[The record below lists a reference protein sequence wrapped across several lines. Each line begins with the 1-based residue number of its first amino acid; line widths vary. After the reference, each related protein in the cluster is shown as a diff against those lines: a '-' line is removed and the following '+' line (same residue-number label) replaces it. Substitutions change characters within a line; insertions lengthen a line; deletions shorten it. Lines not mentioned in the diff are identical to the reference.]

1 MEYIDFVNRI
11 CACFGLSLLI
21 GFERQWGRHAIG
33 LQTNVLVSLGA
44 FLFASFSTLIQT
56 DGDVTRIAAQVVSGI
71 GFLGAGVIIK
81 DGGNI
86 RGLNTAATLWCN
98 AAIGVLCAGGLLIE
112 ATTGCIAI
120 LFSNIFLRMITNK
133 LSKSRKV
140 NQEYLFKIKCEDDK
154 ELRVRNIISKAT
166 KNVNLTLENIETK
179 TIENGMVKETEGDT
193 SIFIYPGYE
202 FKCIDRLITN
212 FHLPES
218 TLIML
223 VSALAGKEKVMNAYN
238 EAVKERYRFFSFGD
252 SMIIK

>member
-133 LSKSRKV
+133 LSKSRKI

-179 TIENGMVKETEGDT
+179 TIENGMVK
-193 SIFIYPGYE
+193 IYATLSSDMK
-202 FKCIDRLITN
+202 FVSVIDRIMTN
-212 FHLPES
+212 IMNEPGIES
-218 TLIML
+218 VGWKKL
-223 VSALAGKEKVMNAYN
+223 EKDHDLNLN
-238 EAVKERYRFFSFGD
+238 D
-252 SMIIK
+252 N

>member
-11 CACFGLSLLI
+11 CACLGLSLLI

-98 AAIGVLCAGGLLIE
+98 AAIGVLCAGGALKEASFGTLI
-112 ATTGCIAI
+112 I
-120 LFSNIFLRMITNK
+120 LFSNTLLRYINGLVQSYSNSKKTHCTYEIKIGIKENDYSKIKNNLLKFISDNNAIFELSSFDVKENLDTFEIKLVINILK
-133 LSKSRKV
+133 SKNNILNEYFNELSKKYNLQSYKLIKV
-140 NQEYLFKIKCEDDK
+140 NEIIDDDE
-154 ELRVRNIISKAT
+154 EL
-166 KNVNLTLENIETK
+166 
-179 TIENGMVKETEGDT
+179 
-193 SIFIYPGYE
+193 
-202 FKCIDRLITN
+202 
-212 FHLPES
+212 
-218 TLIML
+218 
-223 VSALAGKEKVMNAYN
+223 
-238 EAVKERYRFFSFGD
+238 
-252 SMIIK
+252 